1 MQFNEEKL
9 AKLKRADEHF
19 NERYGKQGTAERADF
34 EAKAQS
40 WYYAEILKEARKKG
54 KLTQKQL
61 ADRIGRERSYIAHI
75 ERGETDMQLSSFLRI
90 AGALR
95 LKFSL
100 QP

>member
-1 MQFNEEKL
+1 MQFNEEKI

-19 NERYGKQGTAERADF
+19 DERYGKQGTAERADF
-34 EAKAQS
+34 EVKSQS
-40 WYYAEILKEARKKG
+40 WYYIEILKEARKKE

-61 ADRIGRERSYIAHI
+61 ADKIGLERSYIAHI

-90 AGALR
+90 TGALG
-95 LKFSL
+95 LNFSL